1 MAKKK
6 KTAAAAAD
14 TQTESAAAAAPMTPE
29 QSAPA
34 TPARMRVQFKKR
46 CEVIELRCV
55 FTAGSVAVMD
65 AARAERYA
73 ASGFVRILCPVL

>member
-1 MAKKK
+1 MATKK

-14 TQTESAAAAAPMTPE
+14 TQTESAAAAAPMTP
-29 QSAPA
+29 
-34 TPARMRVQFKKR
+34 TRMRVQFKRR
-46 CEVIELRCV
+46 CEVAELRCV